1 MLWKPHQ
8 YQHNAVQFMLE
19 NGSGQLWLEPGL
31 GKTSITLEAIRQLK
45 DSGAIKKV
53 LIVAPLRPC
62 YAVWPDE
69 VTKWDN
75 FNELTISVLHGPNKD
90 KTLHDKSLIHVI
102 NFEGL
107 QWLSATLRKMNVKL
121 PYDML
126 VVDEISYLKNTR
138 TQRFKSLNPLLD
150 QFKRRFGL
158 TGSPAPNGLMDIFG
172 PQLVIDRGATFGKY
186 ITHFRSNYFYPTGYG
201 GYTWAL
207 QSDAEE
213 KIYEALAGK
222 VLRMAAKDYLDL
234 PELMTNKVYVDLPP
248 DARKMYKELEDKL
261 LTDIDSGQVT
271 AATAAVAV
279 GKCQQMANGS
289 VYLDGEER
297 EVRELHTEKID
308 AVRDI
313 VEELSGQP
321 CLIGYYF
328 KHDLVAL
335 QKIFPNAPVIGS
347 GVSGDKLTKI
357 INVWNSGKTP
367 VLLAHP
373 QSAGHG
379 LNLQGAGHAVIWF
392 SNTWSLEIY
401 EQFIRRLWRQGQRN
415 NIIVHQ
421 IIARKTIDEAI
432 VAAIES
438 KDKTQQ
444 SLMNAIKN
452 YAAISHDESKVFTF
466 IKKCG
471 TMFM

>member
-45 DSGAIKKV
+45 DSGAVKKV

-69 VTKWDN
+69 IVKWDN
-75 FNELTISVLHGPNKD
+75 FHELTMSVLHGPTKD
-90 KTLHDKSLIHVI
+90 KTLHDNSFIHVI

-107 QWLSATLRKMNVKL
+107 QWLSATLRRLAIKL

-234 PELMTNKVYVDLPP
+234 PELITNKVYVDLPP

-261 LTDIDSGQVT
+261 LTDIDSGRVT

-279 GKCQQMANGS
+279 GKCQQIANGS

-297 EVRELHTEKID
+297 EVSELHTEKIE

-452 YAAISHDESKVFTF
+452 YAAISHDENKVFTF

>member
-1 MLWKPHQ
+1 MLWNPHQ

-31 GKTSITLEAIRQLK
+31 GKTSITLEAIRQLLN
-45 DSGAIKKV
+45 SSAIKKV
-53 LIVAPLRPC
+53 LIVAPLRPS
-62 YAVWPDE
+62 YAVWPVE
-69 VTKWDN
+69 VEKWDN
-75 FNELTISVLHGPNKD
+75 FKNLTISVLHGPHKD
-90 KTLHDKSLIHVI
+90 KILHDKSIIHVI

-107 QWLSATLRKMNVKL
+107 QWLSATLRRLNIKL

-138 TQRFKSLNPLLD
+138 TQRFKSLNPMLD

-172 PQLVIDRGATFGKY
+172 PQLVVDRGATFGRY
-186 ITHFRSNYFYPTGYG
+186 ITHYRANYFYPTGYG

-207 QSDAEE
+207 QTDAEQ
-213 KIYEALAGK
+213 KIYDALSGK

-234 PELMTNKVYVDLPP
+234 PELIINKVYIELPP
-248 DARKMYKELEDKL
+248 DARKTYNELEKKL
-261 LTDIDSGQVT
+261 LTDIDLGQVT
-271 AATAAVAV
+271 AATAAVAI
-279 GKCQQMANGS
+279 GKCQQIANGA

-297 EVRELHTEKID
+297 TVQHVHD
-308 AVRDI
+308 AKLEAVQDI

-321 CLIGYYF
+321 CLIGYHF
-328 KHDLVAL
+328 KHDLERLKKV
-335 QKIFPNAPVIGS
+335 FPDAPVIGS
-347 GVSGDKLTKI
+347 GVSGDQLTAI
-357 INVWNSGKTP
+357 INKWNLGLTP

-401 EQFIRRLWRQGQRN
+401 EQFVRRLWRQGQRN

-421 IIARKTIDEAI
+421 MIARKTVDEAI
-432 VAAIES
+432 IKAIES

-444 SLMNAIKN
+444 SLLNAIRE
-452 YAAISHDESKVFTF
+452 YANVT
-466 IKKCG
+466 
-471 TMFM
+471 

>member
-1 MLWKPHQ
+1 MLWNPHQ

-31 GKTSITLEAIRQLK
+31 GKTSITLEAIRQLLN
-45 DSGAIKKV
+45 SSAIKKV
-53 LIVAPLRPC
+53 LIVAPLRPS
-62 YAVWPDE
+62 YAVWPVE
-69 VTKWDN
+69 VEKWDN
-75 FNELTISVLHGPNKD
+75 FKNLTISVLHGPHKD
-90 KTLHDKSLIHVI
+90 KILHDKSIIHVI

-107 QWLSATLRKMNVKL
+107 QWLSATLRRLNIKL

-138 TQRFKSLNPLLD
+138 TQRFKSLNPMLD

-172 PQLVIDRGATFGKY
+172 PQLVVDRGATFGRY
-186 ITHFRSNYFYPTGYG
+186 ITHYRANYFYPTGYG

-207 QSDAEE
+207 QTDAEQ
-213 KIYEALAGK
+213 KIYDALSGK

-234 PELMTNKVYVDLPP
+234 PELIINKVYIELPP
-248 DARKMYKELEDKL
+248 DARKTYNELEKKL
-261 LTDIDSGQVT
+261 LTDIELGQVT
-271 AATAAVAV
+271 AATAAVAI
-279 GKCQQMANGS
+279 GKCQQIANGA

-297 EVRELHTEKID
+297 TVQHVHD
-308 AVRDI
+308 AKLEAVQDI

-321 CLIGYYF
+321 CLIGYHF
-328 KHDLVAL
+328 KHDLERLKKVY
-335 QKIFPNAPVIGS
+335 PDAPVIGS
-347 GVSGDKLTKI
+347 GISGDQLTGI
-357 INVWNSGKTP
+357 INKWNLGLTP

-401 EQFIRRLWRQGQRN
+401 EQFVRRLWRQGQRN

-421 IIARKTIDEAI
+421 MIARKTVDEAI
-432 VAAIES
+432 IKAIET

-444 SLMNAIKN
+444 SLLNAIKE
-452 YAAISHDESKVFTF
+452 YANVT
-466 IKKCG
+466 
-471 TMFM
+471 

>member
-1 MLWKPHQ
+1 MLWNPHQ

-31 GKTSITLEAIRQLK
+31 GKTSITLEAVRQLLN
-45 DSGAIKKV
+45 SSAIKKV
-53 LIVAPLRPC
+53 LIVAPLRPS
-62 YAVWPDE
+62 YAVWPVE
-69 VTKWDN
+69 VEKWDN
-75 FNELTISVLHGPNKD
+75 FKNLTISVLHGPHKD
-90 KTLHDKSLIHVI
+90 KILHDKSIIHVI

-107 QWLSATLRKMNVKL
+107 QWLSATLRRLNIKL

-138 TQRFKSLNPLLD
+138 TQRFKSLNPMLD
-150 QFKRRFGL
+150 HFKRRFGL

-172 PQLVIDRGATFGKY
+172 PQLVVDRGATFGRY
-186 ITHFRSNYFYPTGYG
+186 ITHYRANYFYPTGYG

-207 QSDAEE
+207 QTDAEQ
-213 KIYEALAGK
+213 KIYDALSGK

-234 PELMTNKVYVDLPP
+234 PELIINKVYIELPP
-248 DARKMYKELEDKL
+248 DARKTYNELEKKL
-261 LTDIDSGQVT
+261 LTDIELGQVT
-271 AATAAVAV
+271 AATAAVAI
-279 GKCQQMANGS
+279 GKCQQIANGA

-297 EVRELHTEKID
+297 TVQHVHD
-308 AVRDI
+308 AKLEAVQDI

-321 CLIGYYF
+321 CLIGYHF
-328 KHDLVAL
+328 KHDLERLKKVY
-335 QKIFPNAPVIGS
+335 PDAPVIGS
-347 GVSGDKLTKI
+347 GVSGDQLTGI
-357 INVWNSGKTP
+357 INKWNLGLTP

-401 EQFIRRLWRQGQRN
+401 EQFVRRLWRQGQRN

-421 IIARKTIDEAI
+421 MIARKTVDEAI
-432 VAAIES
+432 IKAIET

-444 SLMNAIKN
+444 SLLNAIKE
-452 YAAISHDESKVFTF
+452 YANISQ
-466 IKKCG
+466 
-471 TMFM
+471 